1 MLDSDFAPSEILLHL
16 RDPAELKKNRQTLL
30 SLSTRGKKGLRHE
43 LLMYSNGIQ
52 KISCLMKAKIFKDQ
66 YFLRFPWPPPFAI
79 FVVGSFMGGNSAKL

>member
-1 MLDSDFAPSEILLHL
+1 
-16 RDPAELKKNRQTLL
+16 
-30 SLSTRGKKGLRHE
+30 
-43 LLMYSNGIQ
+43 MYSNGIQ